1 MFQSKISIL
10 ILALSL
16 TGTCRGEDVGD
27 LDWNAWEHMPV
38 LVEGRIAPLDTYA
51 RETVEA
57 ICGQINPMLQLPG
70 RQPHQYNASELLF
83 AWLAEPEKWEN
94 VAFLI
99 AQDAELRTEILE
111 LPLYDADG
119 RRLCHA
125 SPVEVENSVKV
136 GQRWADIQ
144 KRSEAE
150 GKAFRL
156 SGVDKKL
163 KNLVDAYGAFR
174 LLTYNPNNPQDT
186 PRRFYARMR
195 SAAMAWRKLAGN
207 LQAANRISRDDVIR
221 QAMVQAG
228 EALQK
233 LMSGTHGG
241 DFSRDKME
249 AAAHAFRTA
258 GEQLSARLIDSEDRP
273 LAALAAN
280 LARQTEELQLSLYDN
295 GETLRLAPALNGG
308 ALEANRTPDDDAS
321 PWLSYQAL
329 LFGSDDLLHAY
340 PKAKIKAVRKAWAE
354 VTGAYLNRGLADRPA
369 KFASAMKQFA
379 EATRQLGEDIE
390 PLRQKLPLL
399 HRDQELIDLT
409 AYPLPHVTET
419 EVFYNRLDPFFWS
432 WTISLVATV
441 CLLLAVGRWQRPLF
455 WLGVAV
461 LIIAQLFTAA
471 GMTLRGV
478 ITGLAPLTGMFETV
492 VFVAI
497 YSSLLGIWYALKP
510 LFLRSSNGMA
520 EVIQRRL
527 FALAG
532 AIVGF
537 TAMVLAYYA
546 PATVM
551 HRNIGSVAPILRD
564 NFWLA
569 VHVVTIMASY
579 ASAAIALILGH
590 IALGYYLFGRYRTE
604 DFETK
609 PQRRPPEIC
618 STLAGFTYNAI
629 QITVLL
635 LATGT
640 ILGAFWADQAWGR
653 FWGWDPKEVW
663 ALISLLVYI
672 VILHARYIGWA
683 GDFGMILA
691 AVLGATAVL
700 FTWYGVNFLLGSG
713 MHAYGSGAGGQREVG
728 AAVALQWLFLA
739 AAAVRHIMECRDTKC
754 QTQETEREA

>member
-1 MFQSKISIL
+1 MFQSKIFIL

-16 TGTCRGEDVGD
+16 AGACRGEDVAD
-27 LDWNAWEHMPV
+27 LDWNAWENMPV

-51 RETVEA
+51 RETVES
-57 ICGQINPMLQLPG
+57 ICGHINPTLQLPG
-70 RQPHQYNASELLF
+70 RQPHQYAASELLF
-83 AWLAEPEKWEN
+83 AWLVEPEKWEN

-99 AQDAELRTEILE
+99 AQDAELRTKILD
-111 LPLYDADG
+111 LPLSDADG
-119 RRLCHA
+119 RRLFYA
-125 SPVEVENSVKV
+125 SPTEVENSVKV

-174 LLTYNPNNPQDT
+174 SLTYNPNNPQDT
-186 PRRFYARMR
+186 PRRFYTRMS

-207 LQAANRISRDDVIR
+207 LQAANRISRDDAIR

-233 LMSGTHGG
+233 LMSGAHGG
-241 DFSRDKME
+241 EFSREKME

-273 LAALAAN
+273 LAALAAD

-295 GETLRLAPALNGG
+295 GETLRLTPALNSG

-340 PKAKIKAVRKAWAE
+340 PKAKIKEVRKAWAE
-354 VTGAYLNRGLADRPA
+354 VKKAYLNRGLANRHA

-379 EATRQLGEDIE
+379 EATRQLGENIE

-432 WTISLVATV
+432 WTISLGATV
-441 CLLLAVGRWQRPLF
+441 CLLLAVRRWQRPLF
-455 WLGVAV
+455 WLGIAV

-478 ITGLAPLTGMFETV
+478 ITGLVPLTGMFETV

-497 YSSLLGIWYALKP
+497 YSSLLGVWYALKP
-510 LFLRSSNGMA
+510 LFLRTSNGIA

-579 ASAAIALILGH
+579 ASAAIALILGD

-609 PQRRPPEIC
+609 TQRRPPEIC
-618 STLAGFTYNAI
+618 STLADFTYAAI

-640 ILGAFWADQAWGR
+640 ILGAFWADKAWGR

-672 VILHARYIGWA
+672 LILHARYIGWA
-683 GDFGMILA
+683 GEFGMIVA

-739 AAAVRHIMECRDTKC
+739 AAAVRHIMESRDTKC
-754 QTQETEREA
+754 QTQETVRET